1 MGWTPEV
8 GQRVRA
14 KVDIVES
21 SATFSLPPI
30 ALARQGD
37 ELIVRATN
45 RANTFP
51 IVVSPFNNE
60 RRIFGVW
67 ADEIEPV

>member
-14 KVDIVES
+14 KVDIVEL
-21 SATFSLPPI
+21 SATFSVLT
-30 ALARQGD
+30 AAMARRGD

-51 IVVSPFNNE
+51 IVVSPVDNE
-60 RRIFGVW
+60 RRTFGVW